1 VAADRKPCGGFIAN
15 GLNTDKVQDVQKVQ
29 AVQNGKFD
37 VGRQA
42 VARPGDT
49 IQNRKPVLSK
59 AEASAIEN
67 LKRRLVEGVQVITG
81 EGVLSGSGH
90 LSARIPGTETFL
102 INPRFAGVLA
112 DPKDI
117 CTVTLDCKRI
127 AGKGPIPSESPI
139 HAAVYKSRSD
149 VNSVIHCHARY
160 SILVGLLEGGLIPF
174 NREARIFADGVPTFH
189 ESRGI
194 NDFALAQRMVDNLG
208 PHYATFLRG
217 HGVVVVGPGIEGT
230 CISAIQLERACQD
243 QLLMMSIGEVKP
255 MADAGRGRSN
265 ARLENPYRA
274 WPFLLWKH
282 RIKSKAQIR
291 AGIRTLKEGEHY

>member
-1 VAADRKPCGGFIAN
+1 M
-15 GLNTDKVQDVQKVQ
+15 
-29 AVQNGKFD
+29 
-37 VGRQA
+37 
-42 VARPGDT
+42 
-49 IQNRKPVLSK
+49 LSNV
-59 AEASAIEN
+59 EASKIAN
-67 LKRRLVEGVQVITG
+67 LKRRLTEGLQVITG

-117 CTVTLDCKRI
+117 CTVNFDGKRI

-139 HAAVYKSRSD
+139 HAAVYKARPD

-160 SILVGLLEGGLIPF
+160 SILVGLLDGGLVPF
-174 NREARIFADGVPTFH
+174 NREARIFADGVPIFPI
-189 ESRGI
+189 SRGI
-194 NDFALAQRMVDNLG
+194 NDFSLAQRMVENLG

-217 HGVVVVGPGIEGT
+217 HGVVVVGPGIEGA

-243 QLLMMSIGEVKP
+243 QLLMMSISTVKP
-255 MADAGRGRSN
+255 MADAARGRNN
-265 ARLENPYRA
+265 ARLENPYRS
-274 WPFLLWKH
+274 WPFLLYKH
-282 RIKSKAQIR
+282 KVKSKAQIR

>member
-1 VAADRKPCGGFIAN
+1 
-15 GLNTDKVQDVQKVQ
+15 
-29 AVQNGKFD
+29 
-37 VGRQA
+37 
-42 VARPGDT
+42 
-49 IQNRKPVLSK
+49 VLSK
-59 AEASAIEN
+59 TEASVIEN
-67 LKRRLVEGVQVITG
+67 LKRRLVEGIQVITG

-90 LSARIPGTETFL
+90 LSARISGTETFL
-102 INPRFAGVLA
+102 INPRYAGVLA
-112 DPKDI
+112 DVKDI
-117 CTVTLDCKRI
+117 CTVNLDGKRI

-139 HAAVYKSRSD
+139 HAAVYRSRSD

-174 NREARIFADGVPTFH
+174 NREARIFADGVPIFP

-194 NDFALAQRMVDNLG
+194 NDFPLAQRMVDNLG
-208 PHYATFLRG
+208 SHYATFLRG

-282 RIKSKAQIR
+282 KVKSKAQIR